1 MDYKRRA
8 EIFSKEALTI
18 NDVAELTGRS
28 YSAASK
34 IMRDWKRRSDRLNVD
49 GVIHILD
56 YFLVM
61 GIDPKEPG
69 PRYADQREEEEK
81 IPVISSTSRKSVCF

>member
-1 MDYKRRA
+1 MDYQRRA

-18 NDVAELTGRS
+18 NDVVELTGKS
-28 YSAASK
+28 YQTAAK
-34 IMRDWKRRSDRLNVD
+34 IMRDWKRKSDRLNVD

-56 YFLVM
+56 YFIAM

-69 PRYADQREEEEK
+69 PRYAAPEPDS
-81 IPVISSTSRKSVCF
+81 PSVGNLSRKSVCF